1 MFMKFM
7 NIRGT
12 MEAKRLTKS
21 KPRKRSLGVLSKGV
35 PPGSH
40 PDLVNF
46 SVRLHTEGGN
56 ALRFTGIDPQFIAE
70 PRHSPIVPVQVT
82 DRLHGILDVPPVE
95 GLLALTYV
103 FPYGSGG
110 RCALADTEDK
120 LKRAV
125 TAALSGK
132 PRHEPLSHK
141 VQGKHDNL
149 VVLVLDNAFNRV
161 REDPTPAQPTWDIS
175 AALLA
180 RVKELVSPAELV
192 AARVLAEPQARIDQ
206 LLLAAAKA
214 LGQEDAPASASA
226 RVTAP
231 SEDDPLRAAR
241 ERGRQFALDEWAKP
255 ENLPL
260 REAAAYASRSDRA
273 INEARLK
280 GRLYALVPPG
290 KQRGLRYPQWQFDA
304 EPDRLAEV
312 LAPFVQNHA
321 SCWVVHNFMQRPLE
335 AISDSR
341 PMDWILDGS
350 KPIALL
356 AAAAMSRFAGDQ
368 GAA

>member
-1 MFMKFM
+1 
-7 NIRGT
+7 
-12 MEAKRLTKS
+12 MEVKRPPKARST
-21 KPRKRSLGVLSKGV
+21 KRSIAPMSPKATRVDTHNFYSFKVHAEGGKVSGFTPDEIPIRTRNLWYELGSASMS
-35 PPGSH
+35 GSWDH
-40 PDLVNF
+40 LEDDLVELPHVAF
-46 SVRLHTEGGN
+46 ADPHPSHHFL
-56 ALRFTGIDPQFIAE
+56 ALRPT
-70 PRHSPIVPVQVT
+70 
-82 DRLHGILDVPPVE
+82 VE
-95 GLLALTYV
+95 RGSLAIPEAAIRKA
-103 FPYGSGG
+103 F
-110 RCALADTEDK
+110 E
-120 LKRAV
+120 
-125 TAALSGK
+125 AALSGK

-141 VQGKHDNL
+141 VQGKTDNVL
-149 VVLVLDNAFNRV
+149 VVV
-161 REDPTPAQPTWDIS
+161 IKS
-175 AALLA
+175 AAELA
-180 RVKELVSPAELV
+180 REESLLSQQTPDFGTALVARVMELVGPAELV

-206 LLLAAAKA
+206 LLLAAARA
-214 LGQEDAPASASA
+214 LGQESPASASA
-226 RVTAP
+226 SVTAL

-335 AISDSR
+335 AIGDSR

-356 AAAAMSRFAGDQ
+356 VAAAGNRFAGDQ

>member
-1 MFMKFM
+1 M
-7 NIRGT
+7 
-12 MEAKRLTKS
+12 
-21 KPRKRSLGVLSKGV
+21 
-35 PPGSH
+35 
-40 PDLVNF
+40 
-46 SVRLHTEGGN
+46 
-56 ALRFTGIDPQFIAE
+56 
-70 PRHSPIVPVQVT
+70 
-82 DRLHGILDVPPVE
+82 
-95 GLLALTYV
+95 LALTYV